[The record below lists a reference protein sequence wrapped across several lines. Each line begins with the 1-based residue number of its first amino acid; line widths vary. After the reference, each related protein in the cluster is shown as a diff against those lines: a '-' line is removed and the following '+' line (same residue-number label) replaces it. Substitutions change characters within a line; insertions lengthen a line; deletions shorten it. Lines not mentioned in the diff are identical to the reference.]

1 MTTFTIAS
9 NQGSMGGGEVMML
22 AIAEAARELGREVT
36 VVAPQTPG
44 DVVEEALRRGF
55 RVMAIHG
62 DTTAKYLAS
71 LRRWDATERRG
82 LL

>member
-71 LRRWDATERRG
+71 LRRG
-82 LL
+82 I

>member
-44 DVVEEALRRGF
+44 VWCGATACDRLSPPRG
-55 RVMAIHG
+55 I
-62 DTTAKYLAS
+62 
-71 LRRWDATERRG
+71 
-82 LL
+82 

>member
-22 AIAEAARELGREVT
+22 AIAEAARELGREIT

-44 DVVEEALRRGF
+44 DVVAEARRRGF
-55 RVMAIHG
+55 RVVAIHG
-62 DTTAKYLAS
+62 DTTPKYLAN
-71 LRRWDATERRG
+71 LRRWDAIE
-82 LL
+82 